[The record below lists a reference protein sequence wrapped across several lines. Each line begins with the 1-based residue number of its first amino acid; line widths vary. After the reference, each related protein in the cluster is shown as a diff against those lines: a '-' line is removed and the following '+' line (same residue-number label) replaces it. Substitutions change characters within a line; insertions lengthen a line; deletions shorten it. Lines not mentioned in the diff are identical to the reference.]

1 METDA
6 RQRTTPAAAAGA
18 TCDANVEP
26 FDEWASRQR
35 QRASRDGAWKIE
47 VAERTVCGNIVRTVT
62 SWHDTAKRQPAP
74 LRRAQQQGSVCAD
87 RSKQQSTRFATDKLY
102 PQRLTA
108 RQQRSALRS
117 AAHHRLMRLRVLRRL
132 WLAVRFTV
140 RLSRLS
146 AATRALRGGPSP
158 GKRRL
163 SPSPDEQH
171 DPLLHTTLSCSDGA
185 SERPEVARSGWVRRV
200 LSRVGFGDG

>member
-1 METDA
+1 M
-6 RQRTTPAAAAGA
+6 
-18 TCDANVEP
+18 
-26 FDEWASRQR
+26 
-35 QRASRDGAWKIE
+35 
-47 VAERTVCGNIVRTVT
+47 NIVRTVT

-74 LRRAQQQGSVCAD
+74 LWCAQQQGSVCAD

-140 RLSRLS
+140 LLSRLS

-200 LSRVGFGDG
+200 LSRVGLVWRRLRCSCENGACRLAYSAQASGVVGPLPPQAEPQTTLPT